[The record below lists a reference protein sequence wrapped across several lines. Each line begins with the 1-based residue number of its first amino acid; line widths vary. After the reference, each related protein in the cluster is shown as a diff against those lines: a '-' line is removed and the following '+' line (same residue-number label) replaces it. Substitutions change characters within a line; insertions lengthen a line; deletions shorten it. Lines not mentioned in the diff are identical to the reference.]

1 LASRKNNKGASKI
14 AVIGLGR
21 FGTALAREL
30 MATGREVLGVDTD
43 ENLVQNLAAEL
54 THVVT
59 ADCTNADTLAELNIL
74 DFDRVVVSIGSDI
87 EASILTASMLLEI
100 GVKDVWAKATSDA
113 HGRILRQLG
122 VQHVVFPEKDMG
134 KRIAHQVAGDQL
146 DYVEIDGTFVMAKTE
161 ASADFAGKS
170 LTELAIRAKYG
181 VIEVATSHGD
191 DAYEA
196 ASPNTVIAKNDFLI
210 VAGPKQKIEKFC
222 QLN

>member
-1 LASRKNNKGASKI
+1 MASRKNHKGASKI

-170 LTELAIRAKYG
+170 LTELGIRAKYG
-181 VIEVATSHGD
+181 VIVVATSHGD
-191 DAYEA
+191 DTYEA
-196 ASPNTVIAKNDFLI
+196 ANPNTVIAKNDFLI

>member
-1 LASRKNNKGASKI
+1 
-14 AVIGLGR
+14 
-21 FGTALAREL
+21 

-54 THVVT
+54 TQVVT
-59 ADCTNADTLAELNIL
+59 ADCTNSETLEELNIL

-87 EASILTASMLLEI
+87 EASILTASTLLEM

-161 ASADFAGKS
+161 AAHEFAGKS
-170 LTELAIRAKYG
+170 LSDLAIRAKFG
-181 VIEVATSHGD
+181 VIVVATSHGD
-191 DAYEA
+191 DTYEPA
-196 ASPNTVIAKNDFLI
+196 TPDTVITPNDFLI
-210 VAGPKQKIEKFC
+210 VAGPKMKIEKFC
-222 QLN
+222 RLH

>member
-1 LASRKNNKGASKI
+1 MASRKTKKGASKI

-43 ENLVQNLAAEL
+43 EILVQNLAAEL

-59 ADCTNADTLAELNIL
+59 ADCTSADTLEELNIL
-74 DFDRVVVSIGSDI
+74 DFDRVVVAIGSDI

-100 GVKDVWAKATSDA
+100 GVKDVWAKAISDA

-161 ASADFAGKS
+161 AAKAFEGKS

-181 VIEVATSHGD
+181 VIVVATSHGD
-191 DAYEA
+191 DTYEA
-196 ASPNTVIAKNDFLI
+196 AKPETVITKDDFLI
-210 VAGPKQKIEKFC
+210 VAGPKLKIEKFC

>member
-1 LASRKNNKGASKI
+1 LASRKNQKGASKI

-59 ADCTNADTLAELNIL
+59 ADCTSVDTLEELNIL
-74 DFDRVVVSIGSDI
+74 DFDRVVVAIGTDI
-87 EASILTASMLLEI
+87 EASILTASTLLEM

-161 ASADFAGKS
+161 ASADFEGKS

-181 VIEVATSHGD
+181 VIVVATSHGD
-191 DAYEA
+191 DTYEA
-196 ASPNTVIAKNDFLI
+196 ANPNTVISVNDYLI

>member
-1 LASRKNNKGASKI
+1 MASRKNQKGASKI

-21 FGTALAREL
+21 FGTALSLEL
-30 MATGREVLGVDTD
+30 MQTGREVLGVDTD
-43 ENLVQNLAAEL
+43 ENLVQNLAAQL

-59 ADCTNADTLAELNIL
+59 ADCTNTDTLEELNIL
-74 DFDRVVVSIGSDI
+74 DFDRVVVAIGSDI
-87 EASILTASMLLEI
+87 EASILTASTLLEM

-161 ASADFAGKS
+161 AAADFEGKT
-170 LTELAIRAKYG
+170 LTELGIRAKYG
-181 VIEVATSHGD
+181 VVVVATSHGD
-191 DAYEA
+191 DTYEPA
-196 ASPNTVIAKNDFLI
+196 NPDTRISTNDYLI
-210 VAGPKQKIEKFC
+210 VAGPKGKIEKFC
-222 QLN
+222 RLN